1 MQTMMEPAEISK
13 YTQVKV
19 VDEQLLEAH
28 TSSGWRL
35 LAVLSESNEDRITS
49 SQQAHFSFPRIDSFG
64 NSSGTVP
71 GYINL
76 PTVERRASA
85 RFLVGLD
92 RESALNGMAVTI
104 DALRKALI
112 AHEVARG
119 EEGKRCKET
128 AATIAKLE
136 DEVESAQG
144 RSIGHQHEA
153 TRLTALVRK
162 MEADIAK
169 IGKDIGDSRMRTILA
184 GDPTP

>member
-19 VDEQLLEAH
+19 VDEQLLETC

-35 LAVLSESNEDRITS
+35 LAVLLESNEDRITT
-49 SQQAHFSFPRIDSFG
+49 SQQAHFSFPRIDSYG

-71 GYINL
+71 GYIDL

-92 RESALNGMAVTI
+92 RESALNGMAMTI
-104 DALRKALI
+104 AALRESLI
-112 AHEVARG
+112 AHEVTRG
-119 EEGKRCKET
+119 EEEKRRKAT
-128 AATIAKLE
+128 ATTIAKLE
-136 DEVESAQG
+136 DEVKSARE
-144 RSIGHQHEA
+144 RSIEHEHEA